1 MKLQYLLIF
10 ALFTIFSLQVQANGD
25 YGDSEQWEHDFPD
38 TCQELFKTKH
48 CNKCQS
54 LMWNHFK
61 NPGQCATAFN
71 FGRDIFEVIK
81 DSNEKPKPYDVTF
94 IKKGLNKYCHEG
106 FHCSQ
111 NKVEKIYNNIQK
123 VCKHELSVKLDWSDH
138 PENIK
143 DITSYAAYGT
153 LLTYYT
159 GIPARKA
166 LCTKNNHGDFCSFEF
181 IKKLTKWM
189 KKKTNADPKAIITHD
204 LRFVIKG
211 DGKKIRIPK
220 SFFCDPCW
228 RKMAHI
234 YGDYIEDHRL
244 KKSIE
249 KNIWG
254 SSHDLKELYLP
265 HCTYHKRGLGE
276 ILKVRSDSKL
286 SERSANPVFGVL
298 SHRMNKFHSLAI

>member
-1 MKLQYLLIF
+1 
-10 ALFTIFSLQVQANGD
+10 
-25 YGDSEQWEHDFPD
+25 
-38 TCQELFKTKH
+38 
-48 CNKCQS
+48 
-54 LMWNHFK
+54 
-61 NPGQCATAFN
+61 
-71 FGRDIFEVIK
+71 
-81 DSNEKPKPYDVTF
+81 
-94 IKKGLNKYCHEG
+94 
-106 FHCSQ
+106 
-111 NKVEKIYNNIQK
+111 
-123 VCKHELSVKLDWSDH
+123 
-138 PENIK
+138 
-143 DITSYAAYGT
+143 
-153 LLTYYT
+153 
-159 GIPARKA
+159 
-166 LCTKNNHGDFCSFEF
+166 
-181 IKKLTKWM
+181 M

-254 SSHDLKELYLP
+254 SFHDLEELYLP

-276 ILKVRSDSKL
+276 ILKVRSNSKL
-286 SERSANPVFGVL
+286 SERSSNPAFGIL

>member
-1 MKLQYLLIF
+1 MKLQYLLLF
-10 ALFTIFSLQVQANGD
+10 ALFTVFSLQVQANGD
-25 YGDSEQWEHDFPD
+25 YGDSDQWEHDFPD
-38 TCQELFKTKH
+38 TCQELFKTNQ

-71 FGRDIFEVIK
+71 FGREIFEVIK
-81 DSNEKPKPYDVTF
+81 DSDEKPKPYDVTF

-138 PENIK
+138 PKNFK

-211 DGKKIRIPK
+211 NGKKIRIPK
-220 SFFCDPCW
+220 SLFCDPCW

-254 SSHDLKELYLP
+254 SSHDLKEFYLP